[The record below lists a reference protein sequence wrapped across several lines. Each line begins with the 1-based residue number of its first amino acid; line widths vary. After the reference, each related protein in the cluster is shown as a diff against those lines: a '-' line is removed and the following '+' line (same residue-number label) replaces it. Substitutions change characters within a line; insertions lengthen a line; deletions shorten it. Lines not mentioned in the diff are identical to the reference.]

1 MSEQVFWKNIFDKLS
16 KLNEEELED
25 FFIHSRPHYCT
36 TCEDFV
42 KVTKNSELVNSMY
55 RGDDI
60 KYEYKYLTCKKCG
73 SIVSNILIDKLN
85 EYNKFIEYKLK
96 VNDKTI

>member
-1 MSEQVFWKNIFDKLS
+1 MFSEHHDVRN
-16 KLNEEELED
+16 
-25 FFIHSRPHYCT
+25 RT
-36 TCEDFV
+36 FV
-42 KVTKNSELVNSMY
+42 KVAKNSELVNSMY

-60 KYEYKYLTCKKCG
+60 KYEYKHLTCIKCG

-96 VNDKTI
+96 FNDKTI